1 MTNLTNCDIYHL
13 FYAVCAMCVHDMKT
27 IPLIML
33 SSQVFLLFAVIALLA
48 LTQTAEACYSY
59 GSECNL
65 ITGGCC
71 EGMKC
76 VWAMFTKAICLDNSY

>member
-1 MTNLTNCDIYHL
+1 
-13 FYAVCAMCVHDMKT
+13 
-27 IPLIML
+27 ML

-48 LTQTAEACYSY
+48 LTQSAEACYSY

>member
-1 MTNLTNCDIYHL
+1 M
-13 FYAVCAMCVHDMKT
+13 MSK
-27 IPLIML
+27 
-33 SSQVFLLFAVIALLA
+33 VFLLFAVIALLA

-65 ITGGCC
+65 IKGGCC

-76 VWAMFTKAICLDNSY
+76 VWAMFTKAICLDKNY